1 MPERMPFTLI
11 VLIIVCIAPGDMFPS
26 TLIMYATRPATW
38 GVAMDVPDIVL
49 TLLSDPIQ
57 ALVIRSPGAK
67 TSTTEP

>member
-1 MPERMPFTLI
+1 
-11 VLIIVCIAPGDMFPS
+11 MFPS